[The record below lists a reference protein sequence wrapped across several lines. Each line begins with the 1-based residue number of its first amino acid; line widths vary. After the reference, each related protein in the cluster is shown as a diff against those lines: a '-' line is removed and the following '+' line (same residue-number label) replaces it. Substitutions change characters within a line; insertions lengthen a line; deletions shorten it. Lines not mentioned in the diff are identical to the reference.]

1 MRVSS
6 ILVFVLSSFS
16 ITQGQDT
23 QRPQE
28 CYHQI
33 IQLQADSIKSLLKQ
47 DAFSPIKEASIS
59 MESGYE
65 WPIMAPL
72 QADIWYELIFI
83 GDTESKLL
91 ELRMYDEQEKEVI
104 YRKNYGDI
112 NGNIIRISYRSKW
125 NAWHIIRP
133 VQINKKKK
141 RVCGYIMLFKKSINN
156 K

>member
-1 MRVSS
+1 MRVSG

-16 ITQGQDT
+16 IAQGQDT

-28 CYHQI
+28 CYHQT

-104 YRKNYGDI
+104 YKKNYGDI